1 MLDKSTLSLR
11 RKILLGLFIIDAI
24 YGLLLTTG
32 GQGGFVI
39 WLALNAIVII
49 PALSVWALARR
60 RKRSETGSVVFR
72 RKEREQRYGSTHMTL
87 NGEEVKSYGEKMV
100 ADYFFKS
107 NIRYQ
112 YEQPAWSRNGRR
124 ISRHDFYLQD
134 FGVYVEYWGM
144 ADTEEQ
150 DAREEYVRS
159 MKWKMANYHE
169 NGIKFISIYRENLSN
184 LDWIFKA
191 KLRDETGIDLNKM

>member
-1 MLDKSTLSLR
+1 MLDKLTLSLR

-32 GQGGFVI
+32 GQDGFVM
-39 WLALNAIVII
+39 WLVLNAIVII
-49 PALSVWALARR
+49 PALSVWAWARR

-72 RKEREQRYGSTHMTL
+72 RKEREQKYGSTYMTL

-100 ADYFFKS
+100 ADYFFKN

-124 ISRHDFYLQD
+124 ISRPDFYLQD
-134 FGVYVEYWGM
+134 LDVYVEYWGWLM
-144 ADTEEQ
+144 LK
-150 DAREEYVRS
+150 S
-159 MKWKMANYHE
+159 KMRGKNT
-169 NGIKFISIYRENLSN
+169 SSQ
-184 LDWIFKA
+184 
-191 KLRDETGIDLNKM
+191 